1 MIYLSVFGYLI
12 LFDGVY
18 SHAIVGIDN
27 THKDIIYSYDL
38 QFWILHPR
46 HVGLHGLI

>member
-18 SHAIVGIDN
+18 SHAIVGIDKI
-27 THKDIIYSYDL
+27 HKDIISSYD
-38 QFWILHPR
+38 FTILDITP
-46 HVGLHGLI
+46 